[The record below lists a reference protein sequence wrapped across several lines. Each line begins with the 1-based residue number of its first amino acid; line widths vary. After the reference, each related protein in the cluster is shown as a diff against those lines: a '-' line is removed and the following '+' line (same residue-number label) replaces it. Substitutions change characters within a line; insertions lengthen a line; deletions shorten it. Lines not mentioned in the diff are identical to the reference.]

1 MKMIHIL
8 PELEE
13 GGVERHV
20 LWLSEELSARG
31 HEVLVVSA
39 GGKMLPLLA
48 PGVSHRSL
56 PVHKKNPILVFLC
69 ARRLARLA
77 GQEGWQLFHAHSRVP
92 AWIAYWASRM
102 AGRPLVVTAHVVF
115 GNQSRWIYRPYRK
128 ADRVL
133 CVSAAVE
140 DGMQRCFSD
149 NTRVVLNG
157 MPPAESV
164 WQRPEHGPCRLLF
177 IGRLAAS
184 KGIQDIIEI
193 LPLLEGSWTL
203 DIVGDGPLF
212 PHLRGRI
219 EALGLSD
226 RVFLH
231 GFRDD
236 TDDWLA
242 RCSCLLFPSYT
253 EGMPLTLARAVQM
266 EVPVLA
272 SDIPPVAEMA
282 GSRTGLLHPG
292 ESAVWL
298 EAIQKFLNDHVP
310 PTRFPTENIPT
321 IKTMTDEVEKT
332 YFSLIANR
340 LDR

>member
-1 MKMIHIL
+1 MKIVHVL

-20 LWLSEELSARG
+20 LWLSRELVLRG
-31 HEVLVVSA
+31 HEILVVSA
-39 GGKMLPLLA
+39 GGKMVPLLA
-48 PGVSHRSL
+48 SGVSHLSL
-56 PVHKKNPILVFLC
+56 PVHKKNPLFAFHC
-69 ARRLARLA
+69 ARSLACLV
-77 GQEGWQLFHAHSRVP
+77 QKEGWQLLHAHSRVP
-92 AWIAYWASRM
+92 AWIAYWASRK
-102 AGRPLVVTAHVVF
+102 AKCPLVVTAHVVF
-115 GNQSRWIYRPYRK
+115 GNRSRWIYTPYRK

-140 DGMQRCFSD
+140 SWMQSCFTG

-157 MPPAESV
+157 MPPTEILWQGPAE
-164 WQRPEHGPCRLLF
+164 GPCRLLF
-177 IGRLAAS
+177 IGRLASS

-193 LPLLEGSWTL
+193 LPSLEGDWTL

-212 PHLRGRI
+212 SPLHSRV
-219 EALGLSD
+219 EALGLSH

-242 RCSCLLFPSYT
+242 HCACLLFPSYT

-266 EVPVLA
+266 GVPVLA

-282 GSRTGLLHPG
+282 GSRRGLLDPG
-292 ESAVWL
+292 KSSVWL
-298 EAIQKFLNDHVP
+298 EALQKFLDTRAVP
-310 PTRFPTENIPT
+310 TLFPAENIPT
-321 IKTMTDEVEKT
+321 VKTMTDEVEKT
-332 YFSLIANR
+332 YTSL
-340 LDR
+340 LSDQ